1 MRGCTLSSWSLVR
14 SLLIALA
21 AAGAAEPPGATPSIP
36 SCPAQVEKDMVAGA
50 SGGPR
55 PSALLQMSSPRH
67 STAHEVH
74 EDEDSKEIKFQAHDF
89 SEAKSTARRLWD
101 PYAIALGRLTHSNM
115 ILPVAAILS
124 IAFSCSVVVCFV
136 VIYRPRRSKNL
147 DHQFGSV
154 RLGLP
159 PGYPGYGRKSHA
171 NCWLR

>member
-1 MRGCTLSSWSLVR
+1 MIREVECSL
-14 SLLIALA
+14 
-21 AAGAAEPPGATPSIP
+21 
-36 SCPAQVEKDMVAGA
+36 Q
-50 SGGPR
+50 PR
-55 PSALLQMSSPRH
+55 
-67 STAHEVH
+67 
-74 EDEDSKEIKFQAHDF
+74 
-89 SEAKSTARRLWD
+89 D

-171 NCWLR
+171 NCWWAKRFEKRSLGSLAWSSRGRLR